1 MKLSEASA
9 VGEYIN
15 RMIGDENSKIIW
27 GARIDESLRDSMRV
41 MLIVTGVTSPYIS
54 GKRPA
59 DGGVMSISDIFAP
72 RGGIDHGHSIYE
84 YLGIDEVDY
93 GR

>member
-1 MKLSEASA
+1 
-9 VGEYIN
+9 
-15 RMIGDENSKIIW
+15 
-27 GARIDESLRDSMRV
+27 

-59 DGGVMSISDIFAP
+59 DGGAVSISEIFTP
-72 RGGIDHGHSIYE
+72 RGGIDQNHSIYE